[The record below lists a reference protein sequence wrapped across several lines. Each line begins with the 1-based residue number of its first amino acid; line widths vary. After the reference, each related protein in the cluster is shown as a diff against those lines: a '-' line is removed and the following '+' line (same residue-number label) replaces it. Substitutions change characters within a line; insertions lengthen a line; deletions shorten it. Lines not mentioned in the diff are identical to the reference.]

1 MQQHAY
7 ESNKLPKQEAGAI
20 VVWDVLAR
28 RTTNIQTTCAVSA
41 NAKHDQEKRNEVG
54 VTPVAKCFSKGR
66 SKDRWVSL

>member
-20 VVWDVLAR
+20 VVEDVLAR
-28 RTTNIQTTCAVSA
+28 KTTNVQKTYAVSA
-41 NAKHDQEKRNEVG
+41 NAKHGQVKRNEVG
-54 VTPVAKCFSKGR
+54 VTPVVKCFSKGR